1 MPHFMC
7 SYTCMY
13 MFCPYLSH
21 LFSSCLHACTLL
33 RYMMILGFM
42 VFADTNSTKVFGM
55 EMDAVMPA
63 KIFDFVR
70 NFGMM
75 YWGVGIMTKND

>member
-1 MPHFMC
+1 
-7 SYTCMY
+7 
-13 MFCPYLSH
+13 
-21 LFSSCLHACTLL
+21 
-33 RYMMILGFM
+33 MMILGFM

>member
-1 MPHFMC
+1 MC

-21 LFSSCLHACTLL
+21 LFSSCLHACTLTLL